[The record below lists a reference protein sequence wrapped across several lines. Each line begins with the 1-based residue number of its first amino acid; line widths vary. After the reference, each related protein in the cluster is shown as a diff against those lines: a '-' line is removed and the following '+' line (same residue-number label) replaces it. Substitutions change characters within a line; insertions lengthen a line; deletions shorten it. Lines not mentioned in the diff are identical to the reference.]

1 MSFSMFRVL
10 ILFSAFFFINSC
22 ASMPPNTT
30 HRQNAAQKQHK
41 QFESADTQAE
51 KASTKDN
58 CSNEPSSNQR
68 LQESLENPSPSNI
81 PGPHSHASLNSDEPA
96 RHPTDRHL
104 EPIRFDKTIQEL
116 LDDALD
122 YCQTSQEFWQKGEL
136 ENALEALDQ
145 AYALILQVDTHNIPK
160 LIQQKEDLRFT
171 ISKRILEI
179 YASRHIVLNGNHR
192 AIPLMMNEHIE
203 KEIKSFQGVEKKFFI
218 ASYKRSGKFRPY
230 IVAEL
235 EKNGLPT
242 ELSWLPLIESGF
254 KVRALSKAR
263 ALGLWQFIPSTGY
276 KFGLKRNTYID
287 ERLDPEK
294 STQAAIDYLKEL
306 HQMFGDWATVLA
318 AYNCG
323 EGRVLQVI
331 RDQNINYLDHFWD
344 LYQRLPLETARYV
357 PRFMATLQ
365 IIKNPEKYGFEFP
378 KPDPPMSFDI
388 ATVNRE
394 IHLNH
399 VAKTLTVSATELS
412 DLNPELRHKLL
423 PAEPYTLRVPKGKA
437 NQLLAVLDSIPV
449 SHPPRPAY
457 VIHKVRYGESLS
469 SIAKKYR
476 TSVKRIMRANNLRK
490 SNYIVA
496 GKKLKIPLRGKYT
509 AASYAPV
516 QDKFDRPLTHK
527 VRQGD
532 SLWIIAKR
540 YRTTTKRIQA
550 LNNLKTTRL
559 HIGQILKISESQS
572 PPDTKG
578 LHTYIVKKGDS
589 PFTIAKKHNTSLERF
604 LRINQLSPK
613 SSIFPGQMLYVD

>member
-1 MSFSMFRVL
+1 MIFPMNRFLLLFLALLLITACGPTHHRIDPNPVKTATRINEPLEPRVSKTISPDNADVNRDTEQAL
-10 ILFSAFFFINSC
+10 AETPGAQPLFSIPTNPTPSVEELEPT
-22 ASMPPNTT
+22 S
-30 HRQNAAQKQHK
+30 QLL
-41 QFESADTQAE
+41 
-51 KASTKDN
+51 ASTAIDAT
-58 CSNEPSSNQR
+58 
-68 LQESLENPSPSNI
+68 
-81 PGPHSHASLNSDEPA
+81 GA
-96 RHPTDRHL
+96 
-104 EPIRFDKTIQEL
+104 DKGVEAA

-122 YCQTSQEFWQKGEL
+122 YCQTSQDYWQKGEL

-145 AYALILQVDTHNIPK
+145 AYALILQVDTNNIPK

-179 YASRHIVLNGNHR
+179 YASRHIVLNGNHQ
-192 AIPLMMNEHIE
+192 AIPLMMNEHVK
-203 KEIKSFQGVEKKFFI
+203 KEIKSFQTWEKKFFL
-218 ASYKRSGKFRPY
+218 ASYKRSGRY
-230 IVAEL
+230 RAYMVAEL

-242 ELSWLPLIESGF
+242 ELAWLPLIESGF
-254 KVRALSKAR
+254 KIRALSKAR

-294 STQAAIDYLKEL
+294 ATQAAINYLKEL

-323 EGRVLQVI
+323 EGRVLRVI
-331 RDQNINYLDHFWD
+331 RNQNINYLDHFWD

-357 PRFMATLQ
+357 PRFIATLQ
-365 IIKNPEKYGFEFP
+365 IIKNPEKYGFELP
-378 KPDPPMSFDI
+378 EPDPPVAFE
-388 ATVNRE
+388 TVPVNRK
-394 IHLNH
+394 IHLKH
-399 VAKTLTVSATELS
+399 VAQKLSVSTQVLA

-423 PAEPYTLRVPKGKA
+423 PAEPYTLRVPHGKKD
-437 NQLLAVLDSIPV
+437 QLLAVVDSIPI
-449 SHPPRPAY
+449 SQPPRPAY
-457 VIHKVRYGESLS
+457 VIHRVRYGESLS
-469 SIAKKYR
+469 TIAKKYR

-509 AASYAPV
+509 SASFKQPSSG
-516 QDKFDRPLTHK
+516 KFKRPLTHK

-559 HIGQILKISESQS
+559 HKGQILKISE
-572 PPDTKG
+572 PPNPPNTKG
-578 LHTYIVKKGDS
+578 LKTYVVQKGDS
-589 PFTIAKKHNTSLERF
+589 PFTIAKKHNTPLKKF
-604 LRINQLSPK
+604 LRINQLSPGTN
-613 SSIFPGQMLYVD
+613 IYPGQTVYVD